1 MAMAQSPSSDARFRR
16 LFDEHEAAMRTYCKR
31 RLSVHDAN
39 DAVADIFVTAWRK
52 IDGIPAG
59 PEARL
64 WLYGVARN
72 AVRNA
77 QRSGRRRARLVAKT
91 GSVANVPDPGPEEI
105 VVRRAEDR
113 RVLDA
118 MTQLKPD
125 DQEALRL
132 HLWEEL
138 PHVEVGAVLGIS
150 PDAARVRIARAMKRM
165 SRLMKTVTVPTR
177 PRAAGERGVTP

>member
-1 MAMAQSPSSDARFRR
+1 
-16 LFDEHEAAMRTYCKR
+16 MRTYCKR
-31 RLSVHDAN
+31 RLSIHDAN

-52 IDGIPAG
+52 IDDIPPG

-72 AVRNA
+72 TVSNT
-77 QRSGRRRARLVAKT
+77 QRAGRRWGRLVAKT
-91 GSVANVPDPGPEEI
+91 GSVAAVPNLGPDEI

-118 MTQLKPD
+118 LEQLNPD
-125 DQEALRL
+125 DREALRL

-138 PHVEVGAVLGIS
+138 SHAEVGAVLGVS
-150 PDAARVRIARAMKRM
+150 ADAARVRIARAMQKM
-165 SRLMKTVTVPTR
+165 SRLMKQVPTR
-177 PRAAGERGVTP
+177 PRAAEEKGFTP